1 MPPEII
7 KEKCNACG
15 ICVDYCPL
23 DVFETVGKG
32 EVPRV
37 KYPDECWHCNSC
49 VLDCPRSAIKLRIPL
64 TAMVLHVDAREI
76 ERETVAAGHSPE
88 IRPEGKKP

>member
-15 ICVDYCPL
+15 ICADRCPL
-23 DVFETVGKG
+23 DVFEVSRTGG
-32 EVPRV
+32 APRV

-49 VLDCPRSAIKLRIPL
+49 VLDCPASAIKLRIPL
-64 TAMVLHVDAREI
+64 TSMVLHVDAGRE
-76 ERETVAAGHSPE
+76 AS
-88 IRPEGKKP
+88 EGSAPGLSGKGGGGGNP